1 MAEHSE
7 QARDARWSTV
17 QYFEHKGFNFS
28 PHFDKQKVEND
39 ALSTF
44 QWRNGD
50 VVVSGF
56 PKSGTTWLC
65 YLLRNM
71 ADFGI
76 IYSGGRSEALILDW
90 FLMDTH
96 IRTDLRGQVTRQLQE
111 GQLEIVS
118 PRLIKTHLALPIF
131 PLEQAK
137 TKSVKVIHI
146 SRNPKDVAASSYH
159 FYQSLFGGFYA
170 SSWEKTVDTF
180 LSGRMLYGPWLQH
193 VVQWKK
199 LGPKDNVLQVTYEE
213 MKTDL
218 PLVIHKI
225 GQFLSIQLS
234 NDVVNKIA
242 LACSADEMKK
252 CVHKYF
258 IMDKG
263 VLDDESKFIRK
274 GVIGDWKNQ
283 FLVAQSERFDEEI
296 ERNLQENGIK
306 FQYEP
311 L

>member
-1 MAEHSE
+1 M
-7 QARDARWSTV
+7 
-17 QYFEHKGFNFS
+17 
-28 PHFDKQKVEND
+28 
-39 ALSTF
+39 
-44 QWRNGD
+44 
-50 VVVSGF
+50 
-56 PKSGTTWLC
+56 
-65 YLLRNM
+65 
-71 ADFGI
+71 
-76 IYSGGRSEALILDW
+76 LDW
-90 FLMDTH
+90 FLIDTRSE
-96 IRTDLRGQVTRQLQE
+96 RTDVRGRLARQLQE
-111 GQLEIVS
+111 GQLEILS

-137 TKSVKVIHI
+137 TKGVKIIHI
-146 SRNPKDVAASSYH
+146 SRNPKDVAASTYH
-159 FYQSLFGGFYA
+159 FYQSVYGGFYA
-170 SSWEKTVDTF
+170 SDWEKTVDTF
-180 LSGRMLYGPWLQH
+180 LSGRMVYGPWLQH

-296 ERNLQENGIK
+296 ERKLQENGIK